1 MLIAT
6 IMKIPKITAS
16 TTDSIKLDIPVN
28 TANIVNPNTPAKSS
42 ADRKIVN
49 LIKPPPSPL

>member
-1 MLIAT
+1 
-6 IMKIPKITAS
+6 MKIPKITAS